1 MGAASPFL
9 RSSLTV
15 TFARSPSTCSRPRK
29 RKVQLNP
36 LGAGT
41 RGQAQGAWRRRAGGA
56 ALQRRRGARTLSP
69 GLPGDR
75 TGRSPHFLPRGSGPR
90 VTTPSAAPAEA
101 ERTHGRTGVAR
112 KGKRRAPKDWVGSA
126 GPELARG
133 ARKSGPHH
141 AGRSTRPFA
150 PPLPKPLAA
159 RRGEGSAGRARLPGG
174 RPGATLMPAV
184 RGGPRSGPGT

>member
-15 TFARSPSTCSRPRK
+15 TFARSPSTCSRPWK

-56 ALQRRRGARTLSP
+56 AHQRRGGARTLSP
-69 GLPGDR
+69 GLPGDP
-75 TGRSPHFLPRGSGPR
+75 TGSSPHFLPRGSGPR
-90 VTTPSAAPAEA
+90 VATPSAAPAEA

-112 KGKRRAPKDWVGSA
+112 TRGRRAPGGLGGLGWSW
-126 GPELARG
+126 L
-133 ARKSGPHH
+133 
-141 AGRSTRPFA
+141 AGRGTPVPTTPAGQRA
-150 PPLPKPLAA
+150 PSHCRCQSLEPL
-159 RRGEGSAGRARLPGG
+159 GG
-174 RPGATLMPAV
+174 VKEVPAV
-184 RGGPRSGPGT
+184 PGSPEAAPARP